1 MAQLAHNRWKFAMKH
16 AIALRCMQTA
26 LGWAAM
32 LSLPLLCGDVRAEL
46 NLAPAGEQLT
56 ARDLHVWGRFG
67 VGTWKQVRIV
77 TESIGSRGEVV
88 DTTTTETKTT
98 LLRADASRLT
108 LRIEATVEV
117 AGKRFQSQPQI
128 VEYGYYGEAPNEP
141 TDLKTIGTAQVTI
154 GDRQCPC
161 QVQQVVANVGTQKQI
176 TKLFVSDDVE
186 PYILRRD
193 TTVVTS
199 DNKVDA
205 KQQTT
210 AEVVGLDRPYRV
222 LHDVKPTA
230 YERTIQHTPRGTN
243 FTDDVTCT
251 DVPGGIVARTSK
263 ELDED
268 GHIVRRSNLELID
281 YKTVDDND
289 EPGKFL
295 TRREARRA
303 RRGR

>member
-1 MAQLAHNRWKFAMKH
+1 MMAHVAHNRWKFAMKH

-32 LSLPLLCGDVRAEL
+32 LGLPLLTLPLLGGDMRAEM
-46 NLAPAGEQLT
+46 NLSPAGELT

-77 TESIGSRGEVV
+77 TESIGARGEVV

-98 LLRADASRLT
+98 LVRADASRLT

-117 AGKRFQSQPQI
+117 AGKRFQSQPQV

-154 GDRQCPC
+154 GDRQCNC
-161 QVQQVVANVGTQKQI
+161 QVQQVVANVGAQKQI
-176 TKLFVSDDVE
+176 TKLFVSDDFE

-210 AEVVGLDRPYRV
+210 AEVVGLDRPYKV

-243 FTDDVTCT
+243 FTDDVTSPMCLAESWPARPKSWT
-251 DVPGGIVARTSK
+251 RKATLSVAV
-263 ELDED
+263 L
-268 GHIVRRSNLELID
+268 
-281 YKTVDDND
+281 
-289 EPGKFL
+289 
-295 TRREARRA
+295 
-303 RRGR
+303 